1 MKFALD
7 ICSIFFL
14 DSFLDRVAEEAALVS
29 TLEMVEYAL
38 VKLLRMFF
46 LHSGVFGR
54 SVDELLF
61 VKEILKVEDLV
72 ASAKLLAHEMQ
83 VVYHYCKSRNHELNP
98 AGQYSERT
106 SR

>member
-1 MKFALD
+1 
-7 ICSIFFL
+7 
-14 DSFLDRVAEEAALVS
+14 
-29 TLEMVEYAL
+29 MVEYAL

-61 VKEILKVEDLV
+61 VKEVLEVVDLV

-83 VVYHYCKSRNHELNP
+83 VVSNYCQRCHHVVNP